1 MILTLLILRNLVYS
15 NFGRGITAIREDEV
29 AANLTSVD
37 TRRLKLYAFLI
48 SAFFAGVA
56 GGLYAHLLQFI
67 NPRSFSILKSTDMLV
82 MVYLGGVG
90 SLTGS
95 LLGATIFTVLLELL
109 RPLGIWRWVVG
120 PLMLVVLMIFRP
132 QGLMGFKEA
141 RLFKPELPQPGG
153 GSPTPR
159 PRRQPPARGG
169 AIDRRS
175 CNHFLTIT
183 DLSHSFGGLKA
194 LTHFSLEIFPGEL
207 VGLIGPN
214 GAGKTTVFNL
224 ITGVFPISAGRIV
237 FRGEDISDW
246 RSHRITAA
254 GIART
259 FQNIRLFKDLSVLD
273 NVRLGAFAQHRYSL
287 MDALRRSRRFTAS
300 EQEVTRQ
307 AFELLE
313 RFNLTH
319 YAHTPARHLP
329 YGEQRR
335 IEMARALISRPQLL
349 LLDEPAAGMNQSE
362 TEDLIRR
369 IRQLQDEFALT
380 ILLIEHQM
388 RVVVNLCQR
397 LTVLD
402 FGQTIAAGSPQEIQ
416 RHPKVLEAYLGK
428 DGGLWSE
435 APEPEEGTP

>member
-1 MILTLLILRNLVYS
+1 MQPIL
-15 NFGRGITAIREDEV
+15 EV
-29 AANLTSVD
+29 
-37 TRRLKLYAFLI
+37 I
-48 SAFFAGVA
+48 
-56 GGLYAHLLQFI
+56 
-67 NPRSFSILKSTDMLV
+67 
-82 MVYLGGVG
+82 
-90 SLTGS
+90 
-95 LLGATIFTVLLELL
+95 
-109 RPLGIWRWVVG
+109 
-120 PLMLVVLMIFRP
+120 
-132 QGLMGFKEA
+132 
-141 RLFKPELPQPGG
+141 
-153 GSPTPR
+153 
-159 PRRQPPARGG
+159 
-169 AIDRRS
+169 
-175 CNHFLTIT
+175 
-183 DLSHSFGGLKA
+183 DLSHSFGGLRA
-194 LTHFSLEIFPGEL
+194 LTDFSLQVFPGEL

-224 ITGVFPISAGRIV
+224 ITGVFPISAGRIA

-246 RSHRITAA
+246 RSHRITAL

-259 FQNIRLFKDLSVLD
+259 FQNIRLFKELSVLD

-287 MDALRRSRRFTAS
+287 LDALRRSRRFSAA
-300 EQEVTRQ
+300 EQDVTRQ

-369 IRQLQDEFALT
+369 IRQLQADFALT

-402 FGQTIAAGSPQEIQ
+402 FGETIAAGSPQEIQ
-416 RHPKVLEAYLGK
+416 RHPAVLEAYLGK
-428 DGGLWSE
+428 DGDLLSE
-435 APEPEEGTP
+435 APEPGEGTP